1 MFLAFKLIKRVVS
14 SIVLFVF
21 VSTGATAAY
30 VTFKAY
36 SNDRT
41 PTDAILVLGAAQF
54 DGRPSPVLRNRL
66 DQAIA
71 LYEAKVAKRIV
82 TVGGSQPGDRY
93 TEATAG
99 RMYLREHGI
108 PGSAIKAIRT
118 GDDTFNS
125 VAAVSDWATSKGI
138 TSFTVVTDP
147 CHSAR
152 AAAMVKS
159 HGFNVHTAPPHEG
172 PGSDVTWRYVARET
186 GGLLRYWM
194 FKDSDFSL

>member
-1 MFLAFKLIKRVVS
+1 MFILFRLIKRVVS
-14 SIVLFVF
+14 ALVLFVF
-21 VSTGATAAY
+21 ISVGATAGY
-30 VTFKAY
+30 VGFKAY
-36 SNDRT
+36 SDDRT

-66 DQAIA
+66 DQAIT
-71 LYEAKVAKRIV
+71 LYQEQVAKRIV

-99 RMYLREHGI
+99 RMYLRDHGI
-108 PGSAIKAIRT
+108 PSSAIKAIRK

-125 VAAVSDWATSKGI
+125 VAAVAVWAQANGI
-138 TSFTVVTDP
+138 GSFTVVTDP

-159 HGFNVHTAPPHEG
+159 YGFAVHTAPPHTG
-172 PGSDVTWRYVARET
+172 PGSDITWRYVLRET
-186 GGLLRYWM
+186 GGLLRYWL